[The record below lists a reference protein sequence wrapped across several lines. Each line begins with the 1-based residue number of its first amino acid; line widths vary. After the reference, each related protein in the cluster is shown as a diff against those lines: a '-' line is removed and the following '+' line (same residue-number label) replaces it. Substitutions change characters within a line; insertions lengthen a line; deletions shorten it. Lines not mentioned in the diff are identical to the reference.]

1 MDYSRLSTVRNIDKL
16 IEKIV
21 PPSDHQHRNG
31 FSSEPIILSLR
42 DNEKILVEK
51 RLLEMLKTSND
62 NFIGDALVILKSKDA
77 VPLFYEKM
85 KSETEPSQKIIWADY
100 INKIQGY
107 DDEIKNLVLE
117 EFDKITYKYSLGITF
132 YSLARFNDDDM
143 NNRIREHI
151 DNDDYFIACNAR
163 KALGIDTKE
172 LLDRNK
178 KQEIPFFKRILSYI
192 KAFTPQF

>member
-1 MDYSRLSTVRNIDKL
+1 MEYYYLSSVRNIDKL

-21 PPSDHQHRNG
+21 PPSDHKHRNG

-42 DNEKILVEK
+42 DNEKIEVEK
-51 RLLEMLKTSND
+51 RLLEMMETSND
-62 NFIGDALVILKSKDA
+62 TFIGDALVILKSKDA

-85 KSETEPSQKIIWADY
+85 KSETEPVGKIIWASY
-100 INKIQGY
+100 INEIQGY

-117 EFDKITYKYSLGITF
+117 EFGKVNYKYSLIPAF
-132 YSLARFNDDDM
+132 HYVASFNDSDM
-143 NNRIREHI
+143 NNCIRKYINNE
-151 DNDDYFIACNAR
+151 DYLIACNAR

-192 KAFTPQF
+192 KAFTPQS